1 MPLLLR
7 VDTPPDHPR
16 ADSSVGAQ
24 DGGSPHDMP
33 SSEGVTA
40 AALMAV
46 APGEGRSGHEQRRT
60 VIRRR

>member
-24 DGGSPHDMP
+24 EKPLVDVPVI
-33 SSEGVTA
+33 VTRSTERKA
-40 AALMAV
+40 AASLLQQ
-46 APGEGRSGHEQRRT
+46 EGHPAKHSAGASA
-60 VIRRR
+60 